1 MEVILVN
8 QVIFGEHFKVLEIRK
23 KWSKIRLAHDS
34 YEGWICNKQWI
45 EIEEDIYKQLDK
57 EVATITTDILDII
70 TKTHHQPIVIGSIL
84 PSYKSGHALINNEM
98 YQFDGLTTPG
108 FIKKDKLVENAL
120 MYLNAPYLWGGRSQL
135 GIDCSG
141 FTQMVCRLQGVDLP
155 RDKKVAYSNMVC
167 NHRPLK
173 KEQDR
178 VRLTLGGDVLDYLGD
193 TASPAALLIESKL
206 LFNSV
211 ISDSHLGARFMSLDI
226 KDFFLQSILH
236 DAEYLRI
243 HSKYF
248 LPDIRT
254 KYNIDN
260 LISTDGYVYCKIKR
274 DMYGLKQAARLTR
287 DQLINNL
294 APFDYFLS
302 AQAPNIWI
310 HSSKR
315 TIFFVC

>member
-1 MEVILVN
+1 MNYGISNLSIVPMRNEAADQSEMVN

-120 MYLNAPYLWGGRSQL
+120 MYLNAPYLWGGRSPL

-141 FTQMVCRLQGVDLP
+141 FTQMVYRLQGVDLP
-155 RDKKVAYSNMVC
+155 RDAYQQAEVGT
-167 NHRPLK
+167 
-173 KEQDR
+173 
-178 VRLTLGGDVLDYLGD
+178 TLSFVEESEPGDLAFFDNAEGKI
-193 TASPAALLIESKL
+193 T
-206 LFNSV
+206 
-211 ISDSHLGARFMSLDI
+211 HLGIILEDNHIIHASGKVRIDRIDQQGIFNTEIGNHTHKLRLI
-226 KDFFLQSILH
+226 KSI
-236 DAEYLRI
+236 
-243 HSKYF
+243 
-248 LPDIRT
+248 
-254 KYNIDN
+254 
-260 LISTDGYVYCKIKR
+260 C
-274 DMYGLKQAARLTR
+274 
-287 DQLINNL
+287 
-294 APFDYFLS
+294 
-302 AQAPNIWI
+302 
-310 HSSKR
+310 
-315 TIFFVC
+315 

>member
-1 MEVILVN
+1 MNYGISNLSIVPMRIEAADQSEMVN

-120 MYLNAPYLWGGRSQL
+120 MYLNTPYLWGGRSPL

-141 FTQMVCRLQGVDLP
+141 LTQMVYRLQGVDLP
-155 RDKKVAYSNMVC
+155 RDAYQQAEVGTTLSFVEESEPGDLAFFDNAEGKITHVGIILEDNHIIHASGKVRIDRIDQQGIFNTEIG
-167 NHRPLK
+167 NHTHKL
-173 KEQDR
+173 
-178 VRLTLGGDVLDYLGD
+178 RL
-193 TASPAALLIESKL
+193 
-206 LFNSV
+206 
-211 ISDSHLGARFMSLDI
+211 I
-226 KDFFLQSILH
+226 KSI
-236 DAEYLRI
+236 
-243 HSKYF
+243 F
-248 LPDIRT
+248 
-254 KYNIDN
+254 
-260 LISTDGYVYCKIKR
+260 
-274 DMYGLKQAARLTR
+274 
-287 DQLINNL
+287 
-294 APFDYFLS
+294 
-302 AQAPNIWI
+302 
-310 HSSKR
+310 
-315 TIFFVC
+315 